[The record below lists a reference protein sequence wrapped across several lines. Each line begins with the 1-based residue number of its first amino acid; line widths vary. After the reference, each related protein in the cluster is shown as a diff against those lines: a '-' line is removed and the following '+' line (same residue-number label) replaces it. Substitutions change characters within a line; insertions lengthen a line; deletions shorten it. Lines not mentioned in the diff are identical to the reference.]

1 MELITF
7 KNYIGYKMS
16 RFVIRTKGKAGKAL
30 FLRAVFSAQPKRL
43 DRIGWNSD
51 MLKQNQFWTTF
62 RGCALR
68 GGSARRWTRRF
79 GLHEGVPE
87 RIFVNWPLRP
97 RVPSAAY
104 NGSKY
109 GQVRTKRA
117 SARSVQSCNF
127 GYCGRLLL
135 SGAPM
140 GVFDRGEILCACRD
154 DSKNYLWV

>member
-16 RFVIRTKGKAGKAL
+16 RFVIKTKGKAGKAL
-30 FLRAVFSAQPKRL
+30 FLRALFSAQPKRL
-43 DRIGWNSD
+43 KFGYDKTERILNKVQGVH
-51 MLKQNQFWTTF
+51 TP
-62 RGCALR
+62 
-68 GGSARRWTRRF
+68 GGSARRWTCRF
-79 GLHEGVPE
+79 ALHEGVPE

-97 RVPSAAY
+97 RVLSAVY
-104 NGSKY
+104 HGSKY

-135 SGAPM
+135 RGARK

-154 DSKNYLWV
+154 NSKNYLWV